1 VLDRLSANTLLKSVI
16 GALASIV
23 IVMLAAQAWNAWRRL
38 AEVGRIVTVTETSGY
53 AFKAMN
59 NMRADRG
66 VTMRL
71 LTVPEAIDPA
81 ILDYT
86 RKIRDDELPAFRAAV
101 GLLGGIDFA
110 DKSTLYPELQ
120 RLLASLTKLQSDSW
134 ADFTSAKPTRQDDM
148 AKQYDKEGTALL
160 DALDRLAA
168 RLFAAV
174 RHGDAVVDHML
185 EMKQL
190 AWFVRNQ
197 TGEASFL
204 IVNGLATGKMPPDA
218 RARYLA
224 LVGGSMTAWAALED
238 MAFGADLP
246 PALTEALAIVKRSWL
261 DPAYIATR
269 DRMLDALIDGT
280 KPEMTGNQWSPLTVG
295 RMTTLVGV
303 AEAALDAAKTHAESQ
318 RDDAERGLAVD
329 LVLLAAALA
338 LAAGSMLAV
347 GRRVIGPLRTIRDA
361 MLKVAG
367 GDLSVEAPFA
377 GRHDEI
383 GALAGAL
390 GTFRENAVEKARIE
404 AEQRAI
410 HDQASAR
417 QQTVDTAI
425 TTFEKQVGKA
435 LEAFGGASGDMRQTA
450 ETMTT
455 TSEQTTRQ
463 AKTAAAASE
472 DASSNVQT
480 VAAASEELSA
490 SIGEISRQVAHAA
503 TIASRAVDET
513 RQTDGTVQGL
523 ADSASRIGEVV
534 KLINDIAQQTN
545 LLALNATIEA
555 ARAGEAGKGFAVV
568 ASEVKSLANQT
579 AKATEEISAQ
589 ITAVQAVTR
598 EAVEAIKRIG
608 GTIGEVSSVATSI
621 ASAVEQQGAATQE
634 ITRNTQAAAQRTQD
648 VSDSIAGV
656 TAGADATGAA
666 AQGVKAAAEALTSQA
681 DRLRGQVDDF
691 LAKIRAA

>member
-338 LAAGSMLAV
+338 RSATPCSAAICRS
-347 GRRVIGPLRTIRDA
+347 RRRSP
-361 MLKVAG
+361 AG
-367 GDLSVEAPFA
+367 MTRSARSPAHSARSVKTPSRRRASRPSSAPFTT
-377 GRHDEI
+377 R
-383 GALAGAL
+383 
-390 GTFRENAVEKARIE
+390 RR
-404 AEQRAI
+404 RASRPSI
-410 HDQASAR
+410 RRSRPSRSRSAR
-417 QQTVDTAI
+417 RS
-425 TTFEKQVGKA
+425 KR
-435 LEAFGGASGDMRQTA
+435 S
-450 ETMTT
+450 
-455 TSEQTTRQ
+455 
-463 AKTAAAASE
+463 AAPP
-472 DASSNVQT
+472 
-480 VAAASEELSA
+480 
-490 SIGEISRQVAHAA
+490 A
-503 TIASRAVDET
+503 TC
-513 RQTDGTVQGL
+513 
-523 ADSASRIGEVV
+523 
-534 KLINDIAQQTN
+534 
-545 LLALNATIEA
+545 
-555 ARAGEAGKGFAVV
+555 ARPP
-568 ASEVKSLANQT
+568 
-579 AKATEEISAQ
+579 
-589 ITAVQAVTR
+589 R
-598 EAVEAIKRIG
+598 P
-608 GTIGEVSSVATSI
+608 
-621 ASAVEQQGAATQE
+621 
-634 ITRNTQAAAQRTQD
+634 
-648 VSDSIAGV
+648 
-656 TAGADATGAA
+656 
-666 AQGVKAAAEALTSQA
+666 
-681 DRLRGQVDDF
+681 
-691 LAKIRAA
+691 